1 MRKLIAGAGLILL
14 LVVTMVTVYYHFQHK
29 IEIIYYPVNERVL
42 IEDHEIM
49 VKYISKTAFKNN
61 WREPSWLMNQTW
73 LIEKLPI
80 DAFYGL
86 AKINYFYSKPYE
98 FNDDSYNYNIHLEV
112 LNDNLSVEEDM
123 SMDHIKIRLLY
134 GETDNVY
141 SANSHTYSRKGN
153 ATTMLATQEIENRPS
168 MVPRAL
174 SFESE
179 DKGQIK
185 NIEITQPPKSIKYN
199 FFNRKDIIRD
209 KSAGD
214 VASDFLY
221 GLQHVEEKKITTE
234 TDQAIRDRY
243 LELQELMY
251 DLQYMGDYGQYE
263 DVYIMSVSD
272 RDVDQPSIKLYMVYE
287 NLTWVIIEVEP
298 KS

>member
-1 MRKLIAGAGLILL
+1 MRKLIEGAVLILL
-14 LVVTMVTVYYHFQHK
+14 LIVTTVTVYYHFQHK

-49 VKYISKTAFKNN
+49 VKYISKTDFKNN
-61 WREPSWLMNQTW
+61 WREPSWLMNQSW

-86 AKINYFYSKPYE
+86 AKMDYFYSKPYE

-123 SMDHIKIRLLY
+123 SMDNIKIRLLD

-153 ATTMLATQEIENRPS
+153 ATTMLATQEIEDRPS
-168 MVPRAL
+168 MVPRVL

-179 DKGQIK
+179 DKGQVK
-185 NIEITQPPKSIKYN
+185 NIEISQPPKSIKYN
-199 FFNRKDIIRD
+199 FFNRKEIIRD
-209 KSAGD
+209 ESAGA

-221 GLQHVEEKKITTE
+221 GLQHVDEEKISTE
-234 TDQAIRDRY
+234 TEKEIRDRF
-243 LELQELMY
+243 LELQEPIY
-251 DLQYMGDYGQYE
+251 DLHYMGHYGQYD
-263 DVYIMSVSD
+263 DVYVMYVSD
-272 RDVDQPSIKLYMVYE
+272 KDVDQPGLKLYMVYE
-287 NLTWVIIEVEP
+287 NLTWLIIEVEP

>member
-14 LVVTMVTVYYHFQHK
+14 LVVTTVTVYYHFQHK

-49 VKYISKTAFKNN
+49 VKYISKTDFKNN

-86 AKINYFYSKPYE
+86 AKMDYFYSKPYE

-112 LNDNLSVEEDM
+112 LNDSLSVEEDM
-123 SMDHIKIRLLY
+123 SIDHIKIRLHNS
-134 GETDNVY
+134 ETDITY
-141 SANSHTYSRKGN
+141 SANSKSYSRKGN
-153 ATTMLATQEIENRPS
+153 ATTMVATQEIEDRPS
-168 MVPRAL
+168 MVPKAL

-185 NIEITQPPKSIKYN
+185 NIKITQTPKAIKYN
-199 FFNRKDIIRD
+199 FFNRKDILRNE
-209 KSAGD
+209 SADD
-214 VASDFLY
+214 VATDFIY
-221 GLQHVEEKKITTE
+221 GLQHVEEGKITTE
-234 TDQAIRDRY
+234 ADQEIRDRF
-243 LELQELMY
+243 LDFQEPIY
-251 DLQYMGDYGQYE
+251 DLQYLGQYGQYE

-272 RDVDQPSIKLYMVYE
+272 KDVDQPSIKLHMVYE
-287 NLTWVIIEVEP
+287 NLTWVIIEE
-298 KS
+298 KDA